1 MHNELATNARSEVEK
16 ISAETDTTIIATSLR
31 SSLSLSVPPRTLYY
45 NYNVGEGSDL
55 IFGVS
60 LSDYATA
67 RESHNNIPSILR
79 LCIDEVDKRGLEVE
93 GIYRV
98 SSSTQLVL
106 QSLIPDCSCP
116 SRPM

>member
-1 MHNELATNARSEVEK
+1 MHNELATNTRSEVEK
-16 ISAETDTTIIATSLR
+16 ISAETDTTIIAASLR
-31 SSLSLSVPPRTLYY
+31 SPRSLYY